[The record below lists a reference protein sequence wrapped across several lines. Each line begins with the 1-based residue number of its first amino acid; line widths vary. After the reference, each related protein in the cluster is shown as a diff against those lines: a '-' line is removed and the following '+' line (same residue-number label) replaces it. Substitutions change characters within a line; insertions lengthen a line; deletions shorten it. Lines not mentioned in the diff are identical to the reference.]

1 MSAQST
7 PATLIDGKAFSAAL
21 VERVGAAVARLEV
34 AHGVKPGLAVVI
46 VGEDP
51 ASQIYVRNKGE
62 TTLRAGMRSDTHRLA
77 ESTRQDELLALIAQL
92 NADADIHGILVQL
105 PLPAHIDATVVLDAI
120 SPDKDVD
127 GFHVVN
133 AGRLAVG
140 LPGLVPCTPLGCLML
155 LKDQLGDL
163 SGLNAVIIGRSN
175 IVGKPMAQ
183 LLLGESCTVTIA
195 HSRTRDLPEVCRR
208 ADILV
213 AAVGRPEMIKG
224 DWIKPGATVI
234 DVGINRVPSADAVKA
249 AEGKTR
255 VVGDV
260 AFKEAVEVAG
270 RITPVPGGVG
280 PMTIACLLAN
290 TYSAACRLNN
300 LQPEPLDA

>member
-7 PATLIDGKAFSAAL
+7 PATPIDGKAFSAAL
-21 VERVGAAVARLEV
+21 VERVGAAVARLEA

-92 NADADIHGILVQL
+92 NADAGIHGILVQL

-163 SGLNAVIIGRSN
+163 SGLNAVIVGRSN

-183 LLLGESCTVTIA
+183 LLLGESCTVTVA

-234 DVGINRVPSADAVKA
+234 DVGINRVPSADPVKA